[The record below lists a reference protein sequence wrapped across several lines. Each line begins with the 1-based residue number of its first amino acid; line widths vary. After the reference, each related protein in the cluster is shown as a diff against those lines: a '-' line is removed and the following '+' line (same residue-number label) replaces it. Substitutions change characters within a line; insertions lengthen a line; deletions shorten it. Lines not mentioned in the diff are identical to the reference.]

1 MKIVY
6 PLLFQMNSLQTVAG
20 SKNYVYIFPSF
31 ISGFSEKG
39 FLKYYYDA
47 FGKTGTSPLFQL
59 IV

>member
-1 MKIVY
+1 
-6 PLLFQMNSLQTVAG
+6 MNSLQTVAG

-39 FLKYYYDA
+39 FLKYYYDT